1 MKKQQLLTLAVT
13 ISTAALTSCGFTEQK
28 DIRLT
33 GKHTLSFM
41 GEEEQ
46 VKELPID
53 CDAKGIYFPELEND
67 PYVNRTLDQ
76 DYQQVFD
83 VAERYD
89 LPVEVGSAL
98 TYSTYQENRAKFH
111 TVLTKKIMEQSDA
124 PDNAMAQTMVRN
136 ILPGMYDSIAA
147 QLNEVVAKTC
157 SKPKQSSTLNP

>member
-1 MKKQQLLTLAVT
+1 MKKQQLLTLAAA
-13 ISTAALTSCGFTEQK
+13 ISTAALASCGFAEEK
-28 DIRLT
+28 DIRLS
-33 GKHTLSFM
+33 GQHTISFM
-41 GEEEQ
+41 GEETQ
-46 VKELPID
+46 VKKMPVD
-53 CDAKGIYFPELEND
+53 CDAEGVYFPEPEND
-67 PYVNRTLDQ
+67 PYVNKSLDQ

-157 SKPKQSSTLNP
+157 SKPKQD